1 MKKYLKRKISIF
13 MHKPM
18 NVEMGPRMRDHFYM
32 MLKLLIHVKFQH
44 DLFVELYATYNT
56 LRLLMQHYFPE

>member
-1 MKKYLKRKISIF
+1 